1 MGFNLYRVLMPYIWQ
16 GVTKNRED
24 VAVKMLKIRDP
35 NLDSKQFQNEFYNLK
50 KLSHPNIVQVLG
62 YCYETEKKP
71 FFMPDGSKVFVD
83 EMHTA
88 LCFEYLQN
96 GSLTKH
102 ISSGKVLQQ

>member
-71 FFMPDGSKVFVD
+71 FFHARWK
-83 EMHTA
+83 
-88 LCFEYLQN
+88 
-96 GSLTKH
+96 
-102 ISSGKVLQQ
+102 